1 MAQLC
6 GTFGCQKFDGHAGLC
21 EIVLVHSRSE
31 RKRGRSDSWRTAPE
45 ELAMAERKAKAQA
58 KAKAGGGGTPSSSA
72 GGGGGGVD
80 GTDAAA
86 MGGGSGGAE
95 GGAVER
101 AARGGA
107 GAGTMGAFE
116 VDPAWSAS
124 GWGQYYPP
132 SVCVVPPPPPPS
144 FRPYKP
150 PPPTAA
156 TAAADSSSGA
166 AAAGSAS
173 AVPSPRTA
181 TGEGGAGAPDPATWR
196 PPPVGGAIVVEVALP
211 DGRTQW
217 KSAEV
222 RSHVSPPAAAPNG
235 GGGKRKQ
242 PGGGAASGGSG
253 SQPRGS
259 QPRGSQPP
267 LSFVACVDGDEDF
280 LETFTYRDEGR
291 EWRRVMPRRGEIIEV
306 EVDDDGEVEWRRA
319 EVVKRLFAAGTV
331 SAPRADPAT
340 LTPLRLPRCAYPAA
354 LTPPLLPCTGTH
366 VFSPRSLSHSLSPLL
381 SLAALPPCSPSLLS
395 FSLPARHADSSRRS
409 SASRTARRTSTLSRP
424 SSLRRRAASGG
435 GGAPAKPRPAR
446 CCLGGRVCAVCGK
459 CTYDTRRS
467 FVTMVGCS
475 PQAFGRWFDREMGGA
490 VVTIWTA
497 MDMEVCDGW
506 VGRGG
511 HRCDLRCVEHSSACF
526 CSTPRVDDLLC
537 PGASCRSRMKS
548 IPRSPYPV
556 VRTPYMADDDGEK
569 VVQYTW
575 RHTR

>member
-1 MAQLC
+1 
-6 GTFGCQKFDGHAGLC
+6 
-21 EIVLVHSRSE
+21 
-31 RKRGRSDSWRTAPE
+31 
-45 ELAMAERKAKAQA
+45 
-58 KAKAGGGGTPSSSA
+58 
-72 GGGGGGVD
+72 
-80 GTDAAA
+80 

-166 AAAGSAS
+166 AAAGPAS

-217 KSAEV
+217 KPAEV

-242 PGGGAASGGSG
+242 PGGGAASGGS
-253 SQPRGS
+253 GS

-331 SAPRADPAT
+331 SAPRADPA
-340 LTPLRLPRCAYPAA
+340 A
-354 LTPPLLPCTGTH
+354 LTPP
-366 VFSPRSLSHSLSPLL
+366 R
-381 SLAALPPCSPSLLS
+381 
-395 FSLPARHADSSRRS
+395 
-409 SASRTARRTSTLSRP
+409 
-424 SSLRRRAASGG
+424 
-435 GGAPAKPRPAR
+435 
-446 CCLGGRVCAVCGK
+446 
-459 CTYDTRRS
+459 
-467 FVTMVGCS
+467 
-475 PQAFGRWFDREMGGA
+475 
-490 VVTIWTA
+490 
-497 MDMEVCDGW
+497 
-506 VGRGG
+506 
-511 HRCDLRCVEHSSACF
+511 
-526 CSTPRVDDLLC
+526 
-537 PGASCRSRMKS
+537 
-548 IPRSPYPV
+548 
-556 VRTPYMADDDGEK
+556 
-569 VVQYTW
+569 
-575 RHTR
+575 